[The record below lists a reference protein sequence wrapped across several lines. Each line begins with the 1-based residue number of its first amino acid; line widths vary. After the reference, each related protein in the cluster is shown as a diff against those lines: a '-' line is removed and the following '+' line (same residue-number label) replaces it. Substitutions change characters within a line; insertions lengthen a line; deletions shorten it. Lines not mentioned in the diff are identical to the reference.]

1 MNINLCKPDTYNDVT
16 QAIMLFRKS
25 KKWGLLKVSN
35 SDASGT
41 SRYVLPSAGF
51 SASQNPEN
59 ALLPYVFR
67 FTGAFGFELKTVFD
81 FEAVDGTV
89 THGRIYVVSLP
100 SENVNSNDILNYFSC
115 GELPEKTENREFVYD
130 LLCRSDLLANIYF

>member
-1 MNINLCKPDTYNDVT
+1 MNISICKPDTYTDVT

-25 KKWGLLKVSN
+25 KKWGLLRVSN
-35 SDASGT
+35 SDAFGMSQ
-41 SRYVLPSAGF
+41 YVLPTAGF

-89 THGRIYVVSLP
+89 THGRIYVISLP
-100 SENVNSNDILNYFSC
+100 SEHANSNDILNYFSC
-115 GELPEKTENREFVYD
+115 DKLPEKTENREFVYD
-130 LLCRSDLLANIYF
+130 LLCRADLLANIYF